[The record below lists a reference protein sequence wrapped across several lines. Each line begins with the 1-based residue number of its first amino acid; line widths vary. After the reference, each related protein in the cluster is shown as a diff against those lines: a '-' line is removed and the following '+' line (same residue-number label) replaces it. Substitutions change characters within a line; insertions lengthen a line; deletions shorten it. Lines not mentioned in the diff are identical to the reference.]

1 MLRALLIVLLAAV
14 QPGRPFADERLLLDR
29 RLETLRRILPDGPT
43 AAADVLLVRDVAETV
58 HLARLEIQPR
68 APVESG
74 TRGEL
79 VLDVTA
85 LGGYEEID
93 RFFQRLSVSHRLVD
107 VQSLTLT
114 ATGEDQVQLT
124 SALRFPF
131 WPARAPLPP
140 APLRIAASVSSSEAR
155 DTSTLARPTTSPS
168 TT

>member
-1 MLRALLIVLLAAV
+1 MVGALALALLAAAA
-14 QPGRPFADERLLLDR
+14 QPARPFADERLLLDR

-43 AAADVLLVRDVAETV
+43 AAADVLLVRDVAEAV
-58 HLARLEIQPR
+58 HLARVEIAPR

-107 VQSLTLT
+107 VQSVTLT
-114 ATGEDQVQLT
+114 ATGEDQVQLA

-131 WPARAPLPP
+131 WPARAPLPQ
-140 APLRIAASVSSSEAR
+140 APESR
-155 DTSTLARPTTSPS
+155 ARP
-168 TT
+168 